1 MRELIFAALLTL
13 CLQPAALAQAQAQVL
28 APTVEVSGV
37 KYEQAIKLGD
47 QTLQLNG
54 AGTRYKAVFQVYTAG
69 LYLSAKANTAEAVL
83 GAPGPKRL
91 HIVMLREV
99 DGNELGRL
107 FTKGI
112 EQNASRDEFAKAI
125 NGVLR
130 VAEIFSSR
138 KSLTAG
144 EHFTIDFIPG
154 TGSVVLLNGKPQGAP
169 IKEPEFYSALLRIWL
184 GKSPAD
190 EQLKDALLGIVKER
204 RGRT

>member
-1 MRELIFAALLTL
+1 MREFFFAAVLAL
-13 CLQPAALAQAQAQVL
+13 CLQQPLTAQAQ
-28 APTVEVSGV
+28 TVEVSGV
-37 KYEQAIKLGD
+37 KYEQTFKLAD
-47 QTLQLNG
+47 QALQLNG

-69 LYLSAKANTAEAVL
+69 LYLSAKANTTEAVL
-83 GAPGPKRL
+83 SAAGPKRL

-112 EQNASRDEFAKAI
+112 EQNASREEFSKAI

-144 EHFTIDFIPG
+144 EHFSIDFIPG

-190 EQLKDALLGIVKER
+190 DQLKDALLGIVKER
-204 RGRT
+204 RGRS

>member
-1 MRELIFAALLTL
+1 MRGFLLALLLTL
-13 CLQPAALAQAQAQVL
+13 SLQAPLMAQGQ
-28 APTVEVSGV
+28 TIEVSGI
-37 KYEQAIKLGD
+37 KYEQTLNLGG

-69 LYLSAKANTAEAVL
+69 LYLAAKANTSEAVL
-83 GAPGPKRL
+83 SAGGPKRL
-91 HIVMLREV
+91 HLVMLREV

-112 EQNASRDEFAKAI
+112 EQNASREEFSKAI

-138 KSLTAG
+138 KSLSAG
-144 EHFTIDFIPG
+144 EHFSIDFIPG

-169 IKEPEFYSALLRIWL
+169 IKEPEFYAALLRIWL
-184 GKSPAD
+184 GKAPAD
-190 EQLKDALLGIVKER
+190 EQLKNALLGIVKER
-204 RGRT
+204 PGRN

>member
-1 MRELIFAALLTL
+1 MRGFFYAAMLALSL
-13 CLQPAALAQAQAQVL
+13 LQPLTAQAQSPLPAL
-28 APTVEVSGV
+28 EVSGV
-37 KYEQAIKLGD
+37 KYEQSLKLGE
-47 QTLQLNG
+47 QALLLNG

-69 LYLSAKANTAEAVL
+69 LYLSAKANSAEAVL
-83 GAPGPKRL
+83 NAAGPKRL

-107 FTKGI
+107 FTKGM
-112 EQNASRDEFAKAI
+112 EQNASREEFSKAI

-138 KSLTAG
+138 KSLSAG
-144 EHFTIDFIPG
+144 EHFSIDFIPG
-154 TGSVVLLNGKPQGAP
+154 TGSIVLLNGKPQGAP

-190 EQLKDALLGIVKER
+190 EQLKDALLGSVKEG
-204 RGRT
+204 RGRS

>member
-1 MRELIFAALLTL
+1 MRGFLCAAMLTL
-13 CLQPAALAQAQAQVL
+13 AMGLLQPLSTQAQ
-28 APTVEVSGV
+28 TVEVSGV
-37 KYEQAIKLGD
+37 KYEQALSLGG

-69 LYLSAKANTAEAVL
+69 LYLSAKASSLEAVL
-83 GAPGPKRL
+83 SAAGPKRL

-112 EQNASRDEFAKAI
+112 EQNASREEFSKSI

-138 KSLTAG
+138 KSLAAG
-144 EHFTIDFIPG
+144 EHFSIDFMPG
-154 TGSVVLLNGKPQGAP
+154 TGSVIFLNGKPQGAP

-184 GKSPAD
+184 GKLPAD
-190 EQLKDALLGIVKER
+190 DQLKDALLGIAKER
-204 RGRT
+204 RGRS

>member
-1 MRELIFAALLTL
+1 MRGLFIAVLLALGSQTIV
-13 CLQPAALAQAQAQVL
+13 PPAQAQTL
-28 APTVEVSGV
+28 AIEVSGI
-37 KYEQAIKLGD
+37 KYEQSLKLAD

-69 LYLSAKANTAEAVL
+69 LYLTTKANTTEAVL
-83 GAPGPKRL
+83 SAGGPKRL

-112 EQNASRDEFAKAI
+112 EQNASREEFSKAI

-144 EHFTIDFIPG
+144 EHFSIDFIPG
-154 TGSVVLLNGKPQGAP
+154 TGSVVLLNGKPQGGP

-190 EQLKDALLGIVKER
+190 EQLKDALLGITKER

>member
-1 MRELIFAALLTL
+1 MRGFFYAALMALSL
-13 CLQPAALAQAQAQVL
+13 LAATVAQAQ
-28 APTVEVSGV
+28 TVEVSGV
-37 KYEQAIKLGD
+37 KYEQTLNLGG
-47 QTLQLNG
+47 QQLLLNG

-69 LYLSAKANTAEAVL
+69 LYLGAKANTAEAVL
-83 GAPGPKRL
+83 SAGGPKRL

-112 EQNASRDEFAKAI
+112 EQNASREEFSKTI

-138 KSLTAG
+138 KSLSAG
-144 EHFTIDFIPG
+144 EHFSIDFIPG

-184 GKSPAD
+184 GKAPAD
-190 EQLKDALLGIVKER
+190 EQLKDALLGVSR
-204 RGRT
+204 PSRSNRGG

>member
-1 MRELIFAALLTL
+1 MRGFLLALLLTL
-13 CLQPAALAQAQAQVL
+13 SLQAPLMAQAQ
-28 APTVEVSGV
+28 TIEVSGV
-37 KYEQAIKLGD
+37 KYEQTLNLGG

-69 LYLSAKANTAEAVL
+69 LYLAAKANTAEAVL
-83 GAPGPKRL
+83 SADGPKRL
-91 HIVMLREV
+91 HLVMLREV

-112 EQNASRDEFAKAI
+112 EQNASREEFAKTI

-138 KSLTAG
+138 RSLSAG
-144 EHFTIDFIPG
+144 EHFSIDFIPG

-169 IKEPEFYSALLRIWL
+169 IKEPEFYAALLRIWL

-190 EQLKDALLGIVKER
+190 EQLKNALLGIVKER
-204 RGRT
+204 PGRY

>member
-1 MRELIFAALLTL
+1 MRGFFYTALLALTL
-13 CLQPAALAQAQAQVL
+13 ALHQPLPAQAQ
-28 APTVEVSGV
+28 TIEVSGV
-37 KYEQAIKLGD
+37 KYEQTLNLGG
-47 QTLQLNG
+47 QPLLLNG

-69 LYLSAKANTAEAVL
+69 LYLSAKASTPEAVL
-83 GAPGPKRL
+83 SAAGPKRL

-112 EQNASRDEFAKAI
+112 EQNASREEFSKAI

-144 EHFTIDFIPG
+144 EHFSIDFIPG
-154 TGSVVLLNGKPQGAP
+154 TGSVVLLNGKPQGTP

-190 EQLKDALLGIVKER
+190 EQLKDALLGIAKEQ